1 MIQVYRYDENFIFV
15 EPVPIEEPGEDGKYV
30 IPENGTTIQPPSFI
44 KPMFHPEEQR
54 WSEVATQAEKDEI
67 LKQVEKGTVPSPL
80 DELKFQNAQI
90 MVQLAEAQNLIES
103 QSKMIADLLLMLAE
117 GGEA

>member
-1 MIQVYRYDENFIFV
+1 
-15 EPVPIEEPGEDGKYV
+15 
-30 IPENGTTIQPPSFI
+30 
-44 KPMFHPEEQR
+44 MFHPEEQK

-67 LKQVEKGTVPSPL
+67 LKQVEKGRVPSPL

-90 MVQLAEAQNLIES
+90 RVQLAEAQNLIDS
-103 QSKMIADLLLMLAE
+103 QAEMIADLLLMLAE